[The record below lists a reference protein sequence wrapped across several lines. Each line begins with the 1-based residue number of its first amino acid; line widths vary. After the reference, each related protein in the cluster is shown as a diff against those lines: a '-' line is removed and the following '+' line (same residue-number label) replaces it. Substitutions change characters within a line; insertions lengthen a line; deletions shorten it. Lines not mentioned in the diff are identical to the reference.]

1 MIQIEKLL
9 KYLPDEIEIKDEKS
23 RMYLENNLHE
33 IKYNFLDIHNKYP
46 SFFKYIAKK
55 EKKNIDQEI
64 LSSKVDDIN
73 FYHGYNTLY
82 GYFFKVNNN
91 VEEISIKNNS
101 FFEDLLKGFKF
112 KSTYIT
118 TKGENN
124 IEKAYYDL
132 VLKNKKIDD
141 IIYKKVNNVPSDE
154 NKNIFQEAKKLF
166 DLRVEIYKKLIVE
179 EENLKF
185 EKSFGETV
193 KFKNKK
199 DNFSE
204 TPKQK
209 DFKDFLEEIKEERK
223 NIDTNW
229 FKNVFNYKTPD
240 EMLEYLYNFKNIGNY
255 NQETSLIEDG
265 YTDFEDEV
273 EIMSKTDKKT
283 RKEKYQELLIIFL
296 ILL

>member
-1 MIQIEKLL
+1 
-9 KYLPDEIEIKDEKS
+9 
-23 RMYLENNLHE
+23 MYLENNLHE

-112 KSTYIT
+112 KSAYIT

-185 EKSFGETV
+185 EKV
-193 KFKNKK
+193 
-199 DNFSE
+199 
-204 TPKQK
+204 
-209 DFKDFLEEIKEERK
+209 LEK
-223 NIDTNW
+223 
-229 FKNVFNYKTPD
+229 
-240 EMLEYLYNFKNIGNY
+240 L
-255 NQETSLIEDG
+255 
-265 YTDFEDEV
+265 
-273 EIMSKTDKKT
+273 
-283 RKEKYQELLIIFL
+283 
-296 ILL
+296 